1 MGEKTRVLVI
11 VGPTAVGK
19 SGLAVELAHRFRG
32 EIISADS
39 MQVYRGMDIG
49 TAKMTREEM
58 AGVPHHMMDILP
70 PTERFSA
77 GRFKTLARSIIGDI
91 TSRGMLPLVVGG
103 TALYVRA
110 LLYDYPLAQVARDPK
125 LRRQLQRKAEREG
138 SQSLHGVLEKLDA
151 DSAQRIHPNDLKRVI
166 RAIEVHCKTGRTMTE
181 WRRATPKEP
190 AYDALKIGL
199 CTRRAVLYER
209 INRRVDE
216 MMDRGLV
223 TEVRNLLEEFGAL
236 SSTAGEALGYREVI
250 EYLGGQVDLDGCI
263 CKIKRN
269 TRNFA
274 KRQLTWFRADEDIQ
288 WVDATSK
295 EALEEALVRV
305 ANWMD

>member
-1 MGEKTRVLVI
+1 MGKKTRVLTI

-19 SGLAVELAHRFRG
+19 SGLAVELARRFRG

-39 MQVYRGMDIG
+39 MQVYRGMDVG

-77 GRFKTLARSIIGDI
+77 GRFKTLARSIIADI
-91 TSRGMLPLVVGG
+91 TGRGMLPLVVGG

-110 LLYDYPLAQVARDPK
+110 LLYDYPLAQVARDPR
-125 LRRQLQRKAEREG
+125 LRGQLQRKAEREG
-138 SQSLHGVLEKLDA
+138 PRSLHAILEEHDA
-151 DSAQRIHPNDLKRVI
+151 DSARRIHPNDLKRVI

-181 WRRATPKEP
+181 WRRETPDEP

-199 CTRRAVLYER
+199 CARRDVLYER

-216 MMDRGLV
+216 MISRGLV
-223 TEVRNLLEEFGAL
+223 AEVRHLMETFGAL
-236 SSTAGEALGYREVI
+236 SSTAGQALGYREVI
-250 EYLGGQVDLDGCI
+250 AYLEGEVDLDGCI
-263 CKIKRN
+263 CKIKTH

-288 WVDATSK
+288 WVDATSGK
-295 EALEEALVRV
+295 ALEEASARV
-305 ANWMD
+305 ASWMD